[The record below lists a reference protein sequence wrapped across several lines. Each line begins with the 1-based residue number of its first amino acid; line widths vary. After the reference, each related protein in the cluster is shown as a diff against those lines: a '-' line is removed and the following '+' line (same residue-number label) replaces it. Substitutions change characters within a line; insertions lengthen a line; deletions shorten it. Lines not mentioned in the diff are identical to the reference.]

1 MLLVRVQACQ
11 NLSLQAALGQEEA
24 ERAAQAAMAA
34 ATAVMQGKRVEIL
47 VPPQAAAWLQVCL
60 RLSSCHCHVVYIRHL
75 RLDGGSLLSMLLCRI

>member
-1 MLLVRVQACQ
+1 MIACAPHILRPTAHNSCLQMLVLRVQACQ
-11 NLSLQAALGQEEA
+11 YLSLQAALGQEEA

-60 RLSSCHCHVVYIRHL
+60 RLPS
-75 RLDGGSLLSMLLCRI
+75 